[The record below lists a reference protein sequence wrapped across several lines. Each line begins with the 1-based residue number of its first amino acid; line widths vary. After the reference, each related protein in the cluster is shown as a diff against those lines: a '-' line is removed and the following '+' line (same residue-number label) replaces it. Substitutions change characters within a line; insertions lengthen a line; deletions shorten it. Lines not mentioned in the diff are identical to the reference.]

1 MIQIN
6 TNILPE
12 TKGAYIV
19 GGSIRDLL
27 LGRSPVDYDIAVLVN
42 PEEFAKKIA
51 SKISGHIVELGKPGQ
66 AIIRVVSGNNIFD
79 ISSLNGATIED
90 DLGKRDF
97 TINAIAYSLSS
108 KKIIDC
114 MGGIDDIAANKVR
127 MVSREV
133 FKRDPIRL
141 IRAYRMGA
149 SLGFEI
155 EPNTSSAIRNDANLI
170 QDSAG
175 ERIRTELFKIF
186 NTSKSH
192 CYISQMADAGL
203 LFSIFPELCELKGCL
218 QNRYHSYDVFEHTM
232 KAFYHL
238 EALLNDYSKA
248 MPAIPDPNILN
259 IEHKAARLKC
269 AILLH
274 DIGKPRVKTV
284 DSKGN
289 IHFYGHGQKSA
300 DMAKAITKRLKFSN
314 REILYI
320 DFIIRNHIR
329 PLFLFTAYQK
339 KTLTNKGIT
348 RFFNKCGDNTPA
360 LLLHTIA
367 DIQGK
372 GNKGDARDEDFI
384 NFAKKMIQDYMSV
397 FIPGKKLPPLLT
409 GYDLITEFGLTPSP
423 LFKKV
428 LNHVEKARLC
438 KTIKSRQDALILAKK
453 IIEQLH
459 QHSSP

>member
-12 TKGAYIV
+12 TKGAYLV

-27 LGRSPVDYDIAVLVN
+27 LGRSPIDYDIAVLGN

-51 SKISGHIVELGKPGQ
+51 AKISGHIVRLGKPGQ
-66 AIIRVVSGNNIFD
+66 AIIRIVSDNKIFD
-79 ISSLNGATIED
+79 ISSVNGATIED

-97 TINAIAYSLSS
+97 TINAIACSLSS

-114 MGGIDDIAANKVR
+114 LGGMDDIAANKIR
-127 MVSREV
+127 MVSRKV
-133 FKRDPIRL
+133 FRKDPVRL

-149 SLGFEI
+149 SLSFEI
-155 EPNTSSAIRNDANLI
+155 EPHTSSAIRNDANLI
-170 QDSAG
+170 QNSAG

-192 CYISQMADAGL
+192 YYISQMADTGL
-203 LFSIFPELCELKGCL
+203 LFSVFPELNELKGCP
-218 QNRYHSYDVFEHTM
+218 QNTYHSYDVFEHTM

-238 EALLNDYSKA
+238 EALLNDCGKA
-248 MPAIPDPNILN
+248 MPAIYDPNILN
-259 IEHKAARLKC
+259 VGHQAAWLKC

-274 DIGKPRVKTV
+274 DIGKPHVKTV
-284 DSKGN
+284 DSKNN

-300 DMAKAITKRLKFSN
+300 DMAKAITTRLKFSN
-314 REILYI
+314 RERLYI
-320 DFIIRNHIR
+320 DHIIRNHIR

-339 KTLTNKGIT
+339 KTLTNKGII

-372 GNKGDARDEDFI
+372 GNKDNARDEDFI
-384 NFAKKMIQDYMSV
+384 SFAKKMIQDYISA
-397 FIPGKKLPPLLT
+397 FKPEKKLPPLLT
-409 GYDLITEFGLTPSP
+409 GYDLMAEFGLTPSP
-423 LFKKV
+423 LFKKI
-428 LNHVEKARLC
+428 LNNVEEARLC
-438 KTIKSRQDALILAKK
+438 KTIGSREDALILAKK
-453 IIEQLH
+453 IIK
-459 QHSSP
+459 